1 MAHGDSQMGGGREA
15 TSAQT
20 EFRPARAEAAT
31 HPARWVPRR
40 SGPPRASLV
49 AVAGRAAGILLWHA
63 ATPESLPVRGEAST
77 KSHPSP
83 VARVLSAGAMLAS
96 LAAVVLFGL
105 AAWGGAEMRGIQ
117 RDFLRNPPGVSLTDC
132 AAQLRERSPSGWWTL
147 FHPGAKARL
156 AGLAGRIEQGRERLV
171 EAARLYA
178 ACGER
183 LAELGPVGRR
193 EAGGQIWGPLAEALR
208 RIEAPWHRGTL
219 AFHELSRVVEVYAKP
234 PAEADLRLRGDVVA
248 LSPGHKVQIRVLLP
262 AGPADGGLGGQG
274 SQGHAGQGRANQG
287 QASQFETGPL
297 GLGGKFDLPA
307 AVGATVVF
315 RDLASACPDCVLEI
329 REEYALPIERWSE
342 RPIVFPRSATT
353 VQLRFDETT
362 TAWAPAPAPLGP
374 AIQRQLGLVRGQD

>member
-1 MAHGDSQMGGGREA
+1 MAHGDS
-15 TSAQT
+15 
-20 EFRPARAEAAT
+20 PARAASST
-31 HPARWVPRR
+31 PPARWVPRR

-49 AVAGRAAGILLWHA
+49 AVAGRAAGILLWQA
-63 ATPESLPVRGEAST
+63 AAPESLPVRGEAST
-77 KSHPSP
+77 RSHPSP
-83 VARVLSAGAMLAS
+83 VARVLSAGAILAS
-96 LAAVVLFGL
+96 LAAVALLGF
-105 AAWGGAEMRGIQ
+105 AAWGGIEMRGIQ

-147 FHPGAKARL
+147 FHPGAKTRL
-156 AGLAGRIEQGRERLV
+156 DGLAARIEQGRERLV

-208 RIEAPWHRGTL
+208 RIDAPWHRGTL

-262 AGPADGGLGGQG
+262 AGPASGGPAAAGDRGQTG
-274 SQGHAGQGRANQG
+274 
-287 QASQFETGPL
+287 QFETGPL

-307 AVGATVVF
+307 AAGATVVF
-315 RDLASACPDCVLEI
+315 RDMASACPDCVLEI

-342 RPIVFPRSATT
+342 RPVVFPRSATT

-374 AIQRQLGLVRGQD
+374 AIQRQLGLAR